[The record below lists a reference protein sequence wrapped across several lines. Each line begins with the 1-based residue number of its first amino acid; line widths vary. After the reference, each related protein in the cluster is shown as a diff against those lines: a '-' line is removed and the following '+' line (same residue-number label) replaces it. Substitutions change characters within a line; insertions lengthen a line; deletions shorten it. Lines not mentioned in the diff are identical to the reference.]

1 MNVRSLVLLANVF
14 IVGLVYWGKLWKV
27 VGVCSLFAK
36 ETPDIAGL
44 FYFVNGWV
52 GWEFLRFFVVEN
64 RFVYNYSQKSIT
76 KENPDTSSKR
86 VS

>member
-44 FYFVNGWV
+44 FYFVNGYGKWW
-52 GWEFLRFFVVEN
+52 GFLRFFVVEN
-64 RFVYNYSQKSIT
+64 KIPV
-76 KENPDTSSKR
+76 
-86 VS
+86 